1 MGSLRY
7 RDIFQLLSV
16 PRFPVP
22 HLPLA
27 ISRLPACTSH
37 FRMGVAAVD
46 VVVAAGS
53 QGGSTFNC
61 RRKPFGLSR
70 LDSCRSC
77 RSTLEGSEVLSSTVL
92 SQFTITFAF
101 VSDFVSLTISLSLWQ
116 GPTSGSTSTCCWPAT
131 FSDNFRFV
139 SVGVLS
145 ISPETKLNFCFIF
158 TQNAEKAARKKP
170 KKTES
175 LVRGPVGL
183 SLLCGA
189 FCYQSFYLRVLFM
202 AKIKGR
208 LLRPSQQQ
216 QQQRQQQ

>member
-101 VSDFVSLTISLSLWQ
+101 VSDFVSLTISLSL
-116 GPTSGSTSTCCWPAT
+116 SLARA
-131 FSDNFRFV
+131 DFRFNFNLLLARDIFRQ
-139 SVGVLS
+139 LS
-145 ISPETKLNFCFIF
+145 FRFG
-158 TQNAEKAARKKP
+158 R
-170 KKTES
+170 
-175 LVRGPVGL
+175 
-183 SLLCGA
+183 GA
-189 FCYQSFYLRVLFM
+189 FHITRNKTQLLFYIYPKCRKSSQKK
-202 AKIKGR
+202 AKKD
-208 LLRPSQQQ
+208 
-216 QQQRQQQ
+216 

>member
-1 MGSLRY
+1 MIRCQSRLISIERLSGLMTGLAA
-7 RDIFQLLSV
+7 LLVWVHCGTVTFSSCS
-16 PRFPVP
+16 RSPVP

-101 VSDFVSLTISLSLWQ
+101 VSDFVPLTISLSLWQ

-158 TQNAEKAARKKP
+158 T
-170 KKTES
+170 
-175 LVRGPVGL
+175 
-183 SLLCGA
+183 
-189 FCYQSFYLRVLFM
+189 
-202 AKIKGR
+202 
-208 LLRPSQQQ
+208 
-216 QQQRQQQ
+216 